1 MNNNENVS
9 ATESQKKRLM
19 AFFKTGQKITSLE
32 ALNDLGIYRL
42 SARLSELE
50 NIGVPISRER
60 LQVVNRYGEQIRI
73 KRYWIEPY
81 RRAAELKK
89 LINNQ
94 PRVRVFHPTAYD
106 RAEQAKIELD
116 ALIKNNPNLFSECN
130 K

>member
-42 SARLSELE
+42 SARMSELE

-60 LQVVNRYGEQIRI
+60 LQVINRYGEQIRI

-81 RRAAELKK
+81 RRAAELKEIANK
-89 LINNQ
+89 Q
-94 PRVRVFHPTAYD
+94 PRVRLFNPGAYD
-106 RAEQAKIELD
+106 KAEQAKNELNE
-116 ALIKNNPNLFSECN
+116 LIKNNPILFPEC

>member
-19 AFFKTGQKITSLE
+19 AFFRTGQKITSLE

-81 RRAAELKK
+81 RRAAELKE
-89 LINNQ
+89 IANNQ

-106 RAEQAKIELD
+106 RAEQAKNELD
-116 ALIKNNPNLFSECN
+116 ELIKNNPILFPEC

>member
-42 SARLSELE
+42 SARMSELE

-81 RRAAELKK
+81 RRAAELIK

-106 RAEQAKIELD
+106 RAEQAKNELD
-116 ALIKNNPNLFSECN
+116 ELIKNNPILFPEF